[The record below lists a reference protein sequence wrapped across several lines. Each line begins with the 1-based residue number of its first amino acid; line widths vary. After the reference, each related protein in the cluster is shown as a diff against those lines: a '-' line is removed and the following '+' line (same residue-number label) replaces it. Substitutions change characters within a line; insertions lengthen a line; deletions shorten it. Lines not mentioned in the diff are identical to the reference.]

1 MLNRLILQTKSKLE
15 EAKYRLEQSPDDLVY
30 KKQVMYLANE
40 LVRLVRM
47 KKLSSL
53 NQKNGSQE

>member
-1 MLNRLILQTKSKLE
+1 MLNELILQTKSKLE
-15 EAKYRLEQSPDDLVY
+15 EAKYRLEQSPDDIVY

-47 KKLSSL
+47 KKLTSL
-53 NQKNGSQE
+53 NKKNE

>member
-1 MLNRLILQTKSKLE
+1 MLNKLILQTKSKLE

-47 KKLSSL
+47 KELSSL

>member
-1 MLNRLILQTKSKLE
+1 MLNKLILQTKSKLE

-40 LVRLVRM
+40 LVRLVRL

>member
-1 MLNRLILQTKSKLE
+1 MLSKLILQTKSKLE

-53 NQKNGSQE
+53 NQKNGSQ

>member
-1 MLNRLILQTKSKLE
+1 MLNKLILQTKSKLE
-15 EAKYRLEQSPDDLVY
+15 EAKHRLDQSPDDIVY

-40 LVRLVRM
+40 LVRLTRM

>member
-1 MLNRLILQTKSKLE
+1 MLNKMILQTKSKLE

>member
-1 MLNRLILQTKSKLE
+1 MLNKMILQTKSKLE

-40 LVRLVRM
+40 LVRLVRL

>member
-1 MLNRLILQTKSKLE
+1 MLNKLILQTKSKLE
-15 EAKYRLEQSPDDLVY
+15 EAKYRLEQSPNDLVY

-40 LVRLVRM
+40 LVRLVRL

>member
-1 MLNRLILQTKSKLE
+1 MLNKLILQTKSKLE

>member
-1 MLNRLILQTKSKLE
+1 MLNKMILKTKSKLE

-40 LVRLVRM
+40 LVRLVRL

>member
-1 MLNRLILQTKSKLE
+1 MLNKLILQTKSKLE
-15 EAKYRLEQSPDDLVY
+15 EAKCRLDKSPDDIVY

>member
-1 MLNRLILQTKSKLE
+1 MLNKLILQTKSKLE
-15 EAKYRLEQSPDDLVY
+15 EAKYRLEQSPDDIVY

-53 NQKNGSQE
+53 NQKNGSQD

>member
-1 MLNRLILQTKSKLE
+1 MLNKLILQTKSKLE

-40 LVRLVRM
+40 LVRLVRV

-53 NQKNGSQE
+53 NQKNGSQK

>member
-1 MLNRLILQTKSKLE
+1 MLSKLILQTKSKLE

-47 KKLSSL
+47 KKLSGL

>member
-1 MLNRLILQTKSKLE
+1 MLNKLILQTKSKLE
-15 EAKYRLEQSPDDLVY
+15 EAKYRLEQSPDDKVY

-47 KKLSSL
+47 KKLTSL
-53 NQKNGSQE
+53 NEKNE

>member
-1 MLNRLILQTKSKLE
+1 MLNKMILQTKSKLE
-15 EAKYRLEQSPDDLVY
+15 EAKYRLEQSPDDIVY

-40 LVRLVRM
+40 LVRLVGM
-47 KKLSSL
+47 KQLSSL

>member
-1 MLNRLILQTKSKLE
+1 MLSKLILQTKSKLE

>member
-1 MLNRLILQTKSKLE
+1 MLNKLILQTKSKLE

-53 NQKNGSQE
+53 NQKNGSQK

>member
-1 MLNRLILQTKSKLE
+1 MLNKIILQTKSKLE

>member
-1 MLNRLILQTKSKLE
+1 MLNKLILQTKSKLE
-15 EAKYRLEQSPDDLVY
+15 EAKLQLDASPDNLVA
-30 KKQVMYLANE
+30 KKQVMYYANE
-40 LVRLVRM
+40 LVRLTRM

>member
-1 MLNRLILQTKSKLE
+1 MLNKLILQTKSKLE
-15 EAKYRLEQSPDDLVY
+15 EAKYRLEQSPNDLVY

-53 NQKNGSQE
+53 NQKNGSQD

>member
-1 MLNRLILQTKSKLE
+1 MLNKLILQTKSKLE

-40 LVRLVRM
+40 LVRLIRM

>member
-1 MLNRLILQTKSKLE
+1 MLNKMILQTKSKLE
-15 EAKYRLEQSPDDLVY
+15 EAKYRLEQSPDDIVY

-53 NQKNGSQE
+53 NQKNGSQK

>member
-1 MLNRLILQTKSKLE
+1 MLNKMILQTKSKLE

-47 KKLSSL
+47 KKLTSL
-53 NQKNGSQE
+53 NKKNE

>member
-1 MLNRLILQTKSKLE
+1 MLNKMILKTKSKLE

>member
-1 MLNRLILQTKSKLE
+1 MLSKLILKTKSQLE

-40 LVRLVRM
+40 LVRLVRL

>member
-1 MLNRLILQTKSKLE
+1 MLNKLILQTKSKLE
-15 EAKYRLEQSPDDLVY
+15 EAKYRLERSPDDLVY

>member
-1 MLNRLILQTKSKLE
+1 MLNKMILKTKSKLE
-15 EAKYRLEQSPDDLVY
+15 EAKYRLEQSPDDIVY

-40 LVRLVRM
+40 LVRLVRL

>member
-1 MLNRLILQTKSKLE
+1 MLNKLILQTKSKLE

-30 KKQVMYLANE
+30 KRQVMYLANE

-53 NQKNGSQE
+53 NQKNE

>member
-1 MLNRLILQTKSKLE
+1 MLNKMILQTKSKLE

-40 LVRLVRM
+40 LVRLIRM

>member
-1 MLNRLILQTKSKLE
+1 MLNKLIIQTKSKLE
-15 EAKYRLEQSPDDLVY
+15 EAKYKLDKSPDDIVC